1 MELTKKEIEKIA
13 TLARLRLTE
22 EEKEKFAKELS
33 AILGYSEILRK
44 VDTAHVDLNLAEGEN
59 TNQTRADV
67 SVRSENQEK
76 ILANAPMRE
85 DDFIKVKSVL

>member
-1 MELTKKEIEKIA
+1 MQLTKKEIEKIA

-22 EEKEKFAKELS
+22 EEKEKFAQEIS
-33 AILGYSEILRK
+33 AILGYIEILRK
-44 VDTAHVDLNLAEGEN
+44 VDTSGVDLNLAEGEN

-85 DDFIKVKSVL
+85 DNFIKVKSVL